1 MKESP
6 SPLARLAAADR
17 LIEGTRV
24 LKPRVHVA
32 LCVGVAVA
40 VWFLPDSAVRPVT
53 VIETLILPVTG
64 VVVARILGRDA
75 WLYSEIGSENA
86 DGAEG
91 AGRPSVTAYTRGL
104 VLGYAAGGALALAG
118 ALLVP
123 ESWLRYLVG
132 AAALWALW
140 SGWRKEQEVREARRL
155 RERSGQEPWYAEY
168 RTLIEERRRQ
178 LS

>member
-1 MKESP
+1 MTESP

-64 VVVARILGRDA
+64 VVAARILGRDA
-75 WLYSEIGSENA
+75 WLYSEIGSEIA
-86 DGAEG
+86 D
-91 AGRPSVTAYTRGL
+91 RPSVTAYTRGL

>member
-24 LKPRVHVA
+24 LKPWAHAA

-53 VIETLILPVTG
+53 VAEALILPVTG
-64 VVVARILGRDA
+64 VLVARILGRDA
-75 WLYSEIGSENA
+75 WLYSEIGSESA
-86 DGAEG
+86 D
-91 AGRPSVTAYTRGL
+91 RPSVTAYTRGL
-104 VLGYAAGGALALAG
+104 VLGYAAGGAIALAG

-140 SGWRKEQEVREARRL
+140 SGWRKEQEVREARLL
-155 RERSGQEPWYAEY
+155 RERSGQEPWYDEY